1 MTAIRKPTERAPERL
16 GPLAKLP
23 IFLELDGKRVV
34 VAGGEEAAVWKV
46 ELLAAAGAAV
56 DIFAE
61 APCRQLTDVVATYEA
76 ARVRIIP
83 RAWTVADLKNAVI
96 AVGAFG
102 GDEAARF
109 AAAARSFGV
118 PVNVIDQPSYCDF
131 QFGAIVNRSPVV
143 IGISTGGA
151 APILGQ
157 AIRRRIE
164 ALLPMTM
171 ASWTAAALAFRGR
184 LSGMLRSRAKR
195 RSFWEAFVDRVFA
208 ARGEGTESALEALAG
223 AISAETA
230 HKGEVALVGA
240 GPGDP
245 ELLTL
250 KAVRALQA
258 ADVIVHDRLVTQG
271 VLELGRREAKRID
284 AGKRGHVAACQQED
298 INDLVID
305 LARAGKRVVRLKG
318 GDPSVFGRAGEEI
331 ETYRAAGITVHVVPG
346 VTTALAAAAALTI
359 SLTHRD
365 HAQRVQFVT
374 GHDRNG
380 GLPSDFDLDALAD
393 PRATTC
399 VYMGGQ
405 TIAELAR
412 KLMVRGLPRE
422 TPAALVHNVSR
433 ANEKVERT
441 TLGALANRESDVQTA
456 PVVALIG
463 NAVGSVTGEKRASAL
478 ALASSPE
485 LQAAL

>member
-23 IFLELDGKRVV
+23 IFLELDGKRAV

-56 DIFAE
+56 DVFSE
-61 APCRQLTDVVATYEA
+61 TPCPELADLVATYEA
-76 ARVRIIP
+76 GRVSILR
-83 RAWTVADLKNAVI
+83 RAWTAADLKDAVV

-102 GDEAARF
+102 GEEAARF
-109 AAAARSFGV
+109 AAAARALGV
-118 PVNVIDQPSYCDF
+118 PVNIIDQPRYCDF

-164 ALLPMTM
+164 ALLPMTT

-184 LSGMLRSRAKR
+184 LSGVLRSRAKR
-195 RSFWEAFVDRVFA
+195 RSFWEAFVDRLFA
-208 ARGEGTESALEALAG
+208 ARGEGTVRDLEALAG
-223 AISAETA
+223 EISKETVR
-230 HKGEVALVGA
+230 KGEVVLVGA

-245 ELLTL
+245 ELLTF

-258 ADVIVHDRLVTQG
+258 ADVIVYDRLVTQG
-271 VLELGRREAKRID
+271 VLELGRREAKRIEV
-284 AGKRGHVAACQQED
+284 GKRGHVAACRQED

-318 GDPSVFGRAGEEI
+318 GDPTVFGRAGEEI
-331 ETYRAAGITVHVVPG
+331 EACRAAGIAVRIVPG
-346 VTTALAAAAALTI
+346 VTTALAAAAALNV

-365 HAQRVQFVT
+365 HARRLQFVT

-380 GLPSDFDLDALAD
+380 RLPSDFDLDALAD

-399 VYMGGQ
+399 VYMAGH

-412 KLMVRGLPRE
+412 KLIARGLRRE
-422 TPAALVHNVSR
+422 TPAALVHNASR
-433 ANEKVERT
+433 TNEKVERT
-441 TLGALANRESDVQTA
+441 TLGALAKREGGAQTA
-456 PVVALIG
+456 PVVVLIG
-463 NAVGSVTGEKRASAL
+463 SAVGSATGDCAIELARPSAP
-478 ALASSPE
+478 A
-485 LQAAL
+485 LQAVL